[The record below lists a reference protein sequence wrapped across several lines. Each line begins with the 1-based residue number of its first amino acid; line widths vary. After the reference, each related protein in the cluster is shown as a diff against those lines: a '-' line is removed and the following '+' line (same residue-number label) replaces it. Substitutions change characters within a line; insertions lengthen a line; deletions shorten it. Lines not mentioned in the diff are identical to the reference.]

1 MIRCPIPGCAGPFVN
16 IACIKPAMTAH
27 CNAFRRD
34 PQVIFTFR
42 AELAR
47 SWDVFTYPLRRYDP
61 PTTAQPAPAGA
72 QTNAQTD
79 ATPSSSP
86 QPSQIRTTPLDSDRR
101 VGETALRLSLQ
112 SGIKPASAAEALDDY
127 DETDDASRGTGVFAF
142 PKTPAGN
149 MNWKSS
155 LEIGTRGM
163 GRETWT
169 RDLGAST
176 RRFPYTRSA
185 GGSEDGY
192 EQNESRTLTSLQ
204 EALYASATPPAEP
217 PSCQWQHT
225 LSLRPL
231 RPPSWLYQF
240 NPRLI
245 TSKYPAGKSRARIP
259 TQRDKPAPATCPQ
272 KTGNYCL
279 TKDT

>member
-1 MIRCPIPGCAGPFVN
+1 MIRRPIPGCAGPLVN
-16 IACIKPAMTAH
+16 IACIEPAMTAH

-61 PTTAQPAPAGA
+61 PTTAQPTPAGS

-86 QPSQIRTTPLDSDRR
+86 QPSQIRTMPLDSDRC
-101 VGETALRLSLQ
+101 VSVSALRLSLQ
-112 SGIKPASAAEALDDY
+112 SGIKPASAAEALDNY

-155 LEIGTRGM
+155 LEIGTRDM

-176 RRFPYTRSA
+176 RRFSYTRWA

-192 EQNESRTLTSLQ
+192 EQNESRTLISLQ

-217 PSCQWQHT
+217 PLMPMAAHTEPAAFEAAILALPVQPSPHNVEESCREITGEDTHATRQTSTSH
-225 LSLRPL
+225 L
-231 RPPSWLYQF
+231 PPK
-240 NPRLI
+240 N
-245 TSKYPAGKSRARIP
+245 GKLLP
-259 TQRDKPAPATCPQ
+259 DK
-272 KTGNYCL
+272 
-279 TKDT
+279 